1 MTGVHMACAVGSVRI
16 GVARS
21 DPGGVLAFPL
31 DAIAA
36 GPGAIA
42 QLGALITE
50 YEAVGVIIGL
60 PLKMDGTAGTAAQ
73 SAQLWAAQVAAAVA
87 VPVELFDERLTTVQA
102 QRGLHDAGRTV
113 RSSRAVIDSAS
124 AVVLLQSY
132 LDTSRKASSEPAE

>member
-1 MTGVHMACAVGSVRI
+1 MTGVHLACDVGSVRI

-36 GPGAIA
+36 GPDAIA

-60 PLKMDGTAGTAAQ
+60 PLNMDGSAGTAAQ
-73 SAQLWAAQVAAAVA
+73 SAQVWAAQVANAVA
-87 VPVELFDERLTTVQA
+87 VPVELLDERLTTVQA
-102 QRGLHDAGRTV
+102 QRGLHEAGRTV

>member
-1 MTGVHMACAVGSVRI
+1 MACDFGSVRI

-21 DPGGVLAFPL
+21 DPSGVLAFPL

-36 GPGAIA
+36 GPGAITA
-42 QLGALITE
+42 LGELIAE

-60 PLKMDGTAGTAAQ
+60 PLKMDGSAGTAAQ
-73 SAQLWAAQVAAAVA
+73 SAQVWAAQVAAAVA

>member
-1 MTGVHMACAVGSVRI
+1 MTGVHMACDVGSVRI

-36 GPGAIA
+36 GPDAIA
-42 QLGALITE
+42 QLDALITE

-60 PLKMDGTAGTAAQ
+60 PLNMDGTAGTAAQ
-73 SAQLWAAQVAAAVA
+73 SAQVWAAQVADAVS
-87 VPVELFDERLTTVQA
+87 VPVELLDERLTTVQA
-102 QRGLHDAGRTV
+102 QRGLHEAGRTV

-132 LDTSRKASSEPAE
+132 LDTSRKASSESAE

>member
-1 MTGVHMACAVGSVRI
+1 MTGVHMACDVGSVRI

-50 YEAVGVIIGL
+50 YQAVGVIIGL

-73 SAQLWAAQVAAAVA
+73 SAQVWAAQVAAAVA

-132 LDTSRKASSEPAE
+132 LDTSRKASSEPTE

>member
-1 MTGVHMACAVGSVRI
+1 MAFDVGSVRI

-36 GPGAIA
+36 GTDAVA

-60 PLKMDGTAGTAAQ
+60 PLNMDGTAGAAAQ
-73 SAQLWAAQVAAAVA
+73 SAQAWAAQVADALA
-87 VPVELFDERLTTVQA
+87 VPVELVDERLTTVQA

-132 LDTSRKASSEPAE
+132 LDRTRKASSEPAK

>member
-1 MTGVHMACAVGSVRI
+1 MTGVYVACDVGSVRI

-21 DPGGVLAFPL
+21 DRDGILAFPL

-42 QLGALITE
+42 ELGVLIAE

-60 PLKMDGTAGTAAQ
+60 PLNMDGTTGSAAQ
-73 SAQLWAAQVAAAVA
+73 SAQAWAEQLADSVS
-87 VPVELFDERLTTVQA
+87 VPIELLDERLTTVQA

-132 LDTSRKASSEPAE
+132 LDKARKASSEHTQ